1 MKWNVSVLRRSGECE
16 RTEVADFELSEFFNR
31 IASAE
36 GKAWVLSVER
46 VGDVGD
52 SALVEPDGDELVSQ
66 LGKRRWRVMGDP
78 EDGWWV
84 EVDSD
89 GNELPGDWEYDRK
102 GGSSTARSPSRAVR
116 LLSAAA
122 APQKEDSR
130 ASAHRP
136 RPLFELQDLGSVRTN
151 STVVDFFLT
160 SILLPNGFSGLD
172 GRALALWK
180 TGNLELPVFSGRQPC
195 RSISHRLQTRRRYL
209 QTDDSGKTR
218 GAESDMRRKEARV
231 EVRMTE
237 HEKEALKRKAA
248 KNGMTVSEYAR
259 TLLANSDDA
268 TIRVIDTEPLRKAAH
283 ELAKQGTNLNQF
295 MRFLNTYGS
304 NALDHE
310 EAKAVL
316 GKEVAAFSEI
326 MEALAALR
334 READRNNVHLKIED
348 FDNAEND

>member
-1 MKWNVSVLRRSGECE
+1 
-16 RTEVADFELSEFFNR
+16 
-31 IASAE
+31 
-36 GKAWVLSVER
+36 
-46 VGDVGD
+46 
-52 SALVEPDGDELVSQ
+52 
-66 LGKRRWRVMGDP
+66 
-78 EDGWWV
+78 
-84 EVDSD
+84 
-89 GNELPGDWEYDRK
+89 
-102 GGSSTARSPSRAVR
+102 
-116 LLSAAA
+116 
-122 APQKEDSR
+122 
-130 ASAHRP
+130 
-136 RPLFELQDLGSVRTN
+136 
-151 STVVDFFLT
+151 
-160 SILLPNGFSGLD
+160 
-172 GRALALWK
+172 
-180 TGNLELPVFSGRQPC
+180 
-195 RSISHRLQTRRRYL
+195 
-209 QTDDSGKTR
+209 
-218 GAESDMRRKEARV
+218 MRRKEARV

-283 ELAKQGTNLNQF
+283 ELAKQGTNLN
-295 MRFLNTYGS
+295 TYGS